1 MPRLFVFLALIVC
14 STPLWGQARQVH
26 LVFFRDKRNSPFS
39 LNRPQEFLTQRSLE
53 RRQRQNIPL
62 TGRDLPVS
70 PAYLDSI
77 RKTGA
82 RVLYPTRWLNGAI
95 ISATEA
101 QIAAVNRLSVVL
113 SNATQRLSR
122 TEQSGQSE
130 NTATTPEADWSAHY
144 AARVEATEAFNYGF
158 SERQVSMLGVDAMHR
173 AGFRGEEIHI
183 AVLDC
188 GFQGFNTA
196 LPFRNMTVLG
206 TFNFVEGTPNVIN
219 SCTHG
224 TRVLSALAAFQ
235 EGSLIGTAPRAAY
248 YLFQTEDNAT
258 ETRAEEAWWL
268 AAAERADSLGVDI
281 ISTSV
286 GYYHFDDPA
295 QNYTLNDLNGRTA
308 IITRAAN
315 AAASVGILVVKSAG
329 NQGNRAWGRIT
340 FPGDADSVLTVGSVN
355 SSGVYSAF
363 SSRGPTAD
371 GRIKPDVVAL
381 GEGTI
386 VSLPSGTI
394 TGDFGTSFATPLVAG
409 LAAGFWQAN
418 RQLSNMQVIDYIRR
432 SGTRARNPN
441 DSVGYGIPH
450 FERMQLLVTALSQQ
464 PVQSLALF
472 VYPNPAKGETKIVFP
487 ETLHGKPVELVLV
500 DISGKQ
506 HLRLHLLP
514 SLEPLLLRAP
524 LAKGLYWL
532 QITNQHHRQTIPLVF
547 D

>member
-1 MPRLFVFLALIVC
+1 MARLLVFLSLLLFSAD
-14 STPLWGQARQVH
+14 LWAQAQVH
-26 LVFFRDKRNSPFS
+26 IVFFRDKRNSPFS
-39 LNRPQEFLTQRSLE
+39 LNRPQEFLTQRAIE

-82 RVLYPTRWLNGAI
+82 RVLYPTRWFNGAI
-95 ISATEA
+95 ISATAA
-101 QIAAVNRLSVVL
+101 QMTAVNRLSVVQ
-113 SNATQRLSR
+113 SNAGQRLSR
-122 TEQSGQSE
+122 VEEQQQGSE
-130 NTATTPEADWSAHY
+130 LPDFIRTART
-144 AARVEATEAFNYGF
+144 EATENFNYGL
-158 SERQVSMLGVDAMHR
+158 SDRQVSMLGVDAMHR
-173 AGFRGEEIHI
+173 AGFRGEEMHI

-188 GFQGFNTA
+188 GFQGFNSA
-196 LPFRNMTVLG
+196 LPFRGMTVLG
-206 TFNFVEGTPNVIN
+206 TFNFVDGTTNVIN

-268 AAAERADSLGVDI
+268 AAAERADSLGVDV

-286 GYYHFDDPA
+286 GYYAFDDPA
-295 QNYTLNDLNGRTA
+295 QNYTINDLNGRTA
-308 IITRAAN
+308 LITRAAN
-315 AAASVGILVVKSAG
+315 AAASVGMLVVKSAG
-329 NQGNRAWGRIT
+329 NQGNRAWGRVT

-355 SSGVYSAF
+355 TNGVYSSF

-371 GRIKPDVVAL
+371 GRVKPDVAAI

-394 TGDFGTSFATPLVAG
+394 TGDVGTSFSTPLVAG

-418 RQLSNMQVIDYIRR
+418 RRLTNMQVIDFIRR

-441 DSVGYGIPH
+441 DSIGYGIPN
-450 FERMQLLVTALSQQ
+450 FERMQLLVT
-464 PVQSLALF
+464 SLPGQVVKPAEVV
-472 VYPNPAKGETKIVFP
+472 VYPNPSNGEIRVLFP
-487 ETLHGKPVELVLV
+487 ESLHGKPVMLLLT
-500 DISGKQ
+500 DTSGRQYMETTTTAAKEPTM
-506 HLRLHLLP
+506 LRL
-514 SLEPLLLRAP
+514 SI
-524 LAKGLYWL
+524 AKGFYLL
-532 QITNQHHRQTIPLVF
+532 QIVSSEGRRVASVVF

>member
-1 MPRLFVFLALIVC
+1 MARLLVLI
-14 STPLWGQARQVH
+14 SLLFFGADLWAQSQIH

-39 LNRPQEFLTQRSLE
+39 LDRPQEFLTQRAID

-70 PAYLDSI
+70 PAYLDSV

-82 RVLYPTRWLNGAI
+82 RVLYPTRWFNGAI
-95 ISATEA
+95 ISATTA
-101 QIAAVNRLSVVL
+101 QMTAVNRLSVVQA
-113 SNATQRLSR
+113 NTGQRLSR
-122 TEQSGQSE
+122 LEELQEEKLLPDLLLTNRTEETE
-130 NTATTPEADWSAHY
+130 NFD
-144 AARVEATEAFNYGF
+144 YGL
-158 SERQVSMLGVDAMHR
+158 SDRQVSMLGVDAMHR

-196 LPFRNMTVLG
+196 LPFRSMTVLG
-206 TFNFVEGTPNVIN
+206 TFNFVDGNPNVIN

-248 YLFQTEDNAT
+248 YLFQTEDNVR

-268 AAAERADSLGVDI
+268 AAAERADSLGVDV

-286 GYYHFDDPA
+286 GYYAFDDPA
-295 QNYTLNDLNGRTA
+295 QNYTINDLNGRTA
-308 IITRAAN
+308 LITRAAN
-315 AAASVGILVVKSAG
+315 AAASVGMLVVKSAG

-355 SSGVYSAF
+355 AMGGYSSF

-371 GRIKPDVVAL
+371 GRVKPDVAAI

-394 TGDFGTSFATPLVAG
+394 TGDIGTSFSTPLVAG

-418 RQLSNMQVIDYIRR
+418 RRLTNMQVMEFIRR

-441 DSVGYGIPH
+441 DSIGYGIPN
-450 FERMQLLVTALSQQ
+450 FERMQLLVT
-464 PVQSLALF
+464 SLPGQVIKSAETV
-472 VYPNPAKGETKIVFP
+472 VYPNPSDGEIRVLFP
-487 ETLHGKPVELVLV
+487 ESLHGKSVV
-500 DISGKQ
+500 
-506 HLRLHLLP
+506 
-514 SLEPLLLRAP
+514 LLLTDASGRQYMETTVTAAKEP
-524 LAKGLYWL
+524 TLLRPAVAKGFYLL
-532 QITNQHHRQTIPLVF
+532 QIVSTEGRKVQPVIF